1 MLNFR
6 NTNILFASLLVV
18 FIALN
23 FFMHFPVLLYVFTI
37 VAYTLLLFHGSYFI
51 SSGFYIKV
59 ICSRQTENKVVAF
72 SFDDG
77 PAENYTLE
85 ILQVL
90 KDTGVPAAFFCIGS
104 KIPGNEPQLRTMH
117 EQGHIIGNHSDS
129 HHFWFDLFSW
139 RKMLRD
145 MQTMDERVKH
155 VIGFTPKLFRPPY
168 GVTNP
173 NVKKAIITGSYIPI
187 GWSLRSMDT
196 VTTDEKKLFEKIKRN
211 IKPGAIILFHD
222 TSRTTLAIL
231 PELIRF
237 VRGNG
242 YQIIR
247 LDKMINIEPYCQK
260 KL

>member
-6 NTNILFASLLVV
+6 NTNILFASLLVGV
-18 FIALN
+18 IVLN
-23 FFMHFPVLLYVFTI
+23 FFMHVPTLLYVC
-37 VAYTLLLFHGSYFI
+37 TLVVYSLILFYGSYFI

-59 ICSRQTENKVVAF
+59 ICSGHTENKIIAF

-77 PAENYTLE
+77 PAEDYTPQ
-85 ILQVL
+85 ILGVL
-90 KDTGVPAAFFCIGS
+90 KDNEVPAAFFCIGS
-104 KIPGNEPQLRTMH
+104 KIPGKENLLKSIH
-117 EQGHIIGNHSDS
+117 AHGHIIGNHSDS

-139 RKMLRD
+139 SKMLRD
-145 MQTMDERVKH
+145 MKTMDEKVKQ

-173 NVKKAIITGSYIPI
+173 NVKKAITKGGYIPI

-196 VTTDEKKLFEKIKRN
+196 VNKDEKKLFAKIKRN

-237 VRGNG
+237 VTDNG

-247 LDKMINIEPYCQK
+247 LDEMLNIEPYR
-260 KL
+260 